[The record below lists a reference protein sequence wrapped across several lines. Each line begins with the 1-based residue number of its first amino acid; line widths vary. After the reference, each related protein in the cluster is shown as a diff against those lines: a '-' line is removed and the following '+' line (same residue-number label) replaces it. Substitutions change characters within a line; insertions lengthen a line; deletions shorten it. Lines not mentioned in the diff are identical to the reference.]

1 VLEQWV
7 VEQGTNEQ
15 GNGLWAGFFGSQE
28 WAGFGQFRVLTGLL
42 LPSRGGGDAT
52 GKLGAEIWPVASSW
66 LPKIWQDLLIRS
78 TESTPVMNDQ
88 FSMRIS

>member
-1 VLEQWV
+1 MGRLFWFSRVGRVWPIQSSNWLV
-7 VEQGTNEQ
+7 V
-15 GNGLWAGFFGSQE
+15 AKS
-28 WAGFGQFRVLTGLL
+28 
-42 LPSRGGGDAT
+42 SGGDAT